1 MRSESGSMLC
11 LLVFALAAGGCVN
24 TDEAE
29 QPTEPQEAR
38 AEGEPVSF
46 EPVEGATS
54 FMSGIPDR
62 RRIVIDDGAEWAE
75 YWAELYANVSPTPDP
90 PAMDFGSQVVI
101 AATMGQRPTGGFLIR
116 IEEVTRSGSD
126 LRVLVVE
133 TAPGAGCITTQAFT
147 APATAV
153 TVPRPVGEVEFVEEA
168 ETEDCL

>member
-1 MRSESGSMLC
+1 MRTERGSMLC

-38 AEGEPVSF
+38 TGSEPVSF
-46 EPVEGATS
+46 DPVEGATS

-75 YWAELYANVSPTPDP
+75 FWAALYANVSPTPDP
-90 PAMDFGSQVVI
+90 PAMDFGSHVVI
-101 AATMGQRPTGGFLIR
+101 AATMGQRPTGGYLIR
-116 IEEVTRSGSD
+116 IEEVTRTGSD
-126 LRVLVVE
+126 LRVVVVE

-153 TVPRPVGEVEFVEEA
+153 TVPQPVGEVEFVEET
-168 ETEDCL
+168 ETDDCL